1 MIAVLTGMGLS
12 AAAGLNAYIPFL
24 VVALIAKYTD
34 FIVLPAAYG
43 WMESW
48 WAIGIGA
55 ALLLT
60 EVVVDKVPAVDTVN
74 DAVQTFIRPSMGG
87 LLAAATA
94 GAAELDNSAWMAQN
108 PWVGV
113 LLGVV
118 VAGLVHAGK
127 TTARPAAN
135 VATLGVGAPVLST
148 VEDGASLG
156 LSLIALFVPVLV
168 VVALLAVLAALGWL
182 VWRRRSSRRRRVAG
196 WAERLEPGGRG
207 SRSERRTFAHA
218 EVDVARRRPV
228 TADPGLR
235 GGSPGPLRPVVDRF
249 VAGTDLD
256 AALPVIAGLTTDRL
270 VTVDHLGEN
279 TTDRAG
285 AEAAVAAYRALLL
298 RLAAEGLADRVEVS
312 VKLSALGQ
320 GLPDGDALALDG
332 ARAICGAA
340 AEAGTTVTVDME
352 DHTTTD
358 ATLATVV
365 ALRADFPWVGA
376 VLQSQ
381 LRRTEA
387 DCRDLAGPGSR
398 VRLCKGAYDGA
409 GVGRVHRPRGRRPVL
424 RPLHE
429 DPLRRRRDCPWSPR
443 TTRDWSRSRSTSAAT
458 GPTSCRCSTACGP
471 TPRSSWP
478 PRASGCAVYVP
489 YGTQWYGYFMRR
501 LAERPANVAF
511 FLRALASPGLTRPAA
526 PPLLSRSA
534 VSCCRRPGAVS
545 RAPRPGP
552 PRA

>member
-148 VEDGASLG
+148 VEDGASLS

-182 VWRRRSSRRRRVAG
+182 VWRSRSPRRRRVAG
-196 WAERLEPGGRG
+196 GEGLRPGPGRYAVPC
-207 SRSERRTFAHA
+207 AHA

-228 TADPGLR
+228 AADPGLR
-235 GGSPGPLRPVVDRF
+235 GGIRAAAAGGRPVRRRNRPRRRPARDRR
-249 VAGTDLD
+249 AD
-256 AALPVIAGLTTDRL
+256 DRPARHRGPPRREH
-270 VTVDHLGEN
+270 DGPGRRRG
-279 TTDRAG
+279 DRRRVPG
-285 AEAAVAAYRALLL
+285 AVAA
-298 RLAAEGLADRVEVS
+298 
-312 VKLSALGQ
+312 
-320 GLPDGDALALDG
+320 
-332 ARAICGAA
+332 
-340 AEAGTTVTVDME
+340 AGRRGTRRPGRGVGE
-352 DHTTTD
+352 
-358 ATLATVV
+358 
-365 ALRADFPWVGA
+365 ALRA
-376 VLQSQ
+376 
-381 LRRTEA
+381 R
-387 DCRDLAGPGSR
+387 AGP
-398 VRLCKGAYDGA
+398 A
-409 GVGRVHRPRGRRPVL
+409 
-424 RPLHE
+424 
-429 DPLRRRRDCPWSPR
+429 RRRRARPRRGAGDLRRPRPRRAPPSPSTWR
-443 TTRDWSRSRSTSAAT
+443 TTPPPTRPSRRSSHCAPTSRGSAPCCSRSCAAPRPTAATSPGRARGCGCARAPTRSRSRSPSPTARTST
-458 GPTSCRCSTACGP
+458 GPTS
-471 TPRSSWP
+471 
-478 PRASGCAVYVP
+478 
-489 YGTQWYGYFMRR
+489 
-501 LAERPANVAF
+501 
-511 FLRALASPGLTRPAA
+511 AA
-526 PPLLSRSA
+526 
-534 VSCCRRPGAVS
+534 
-545 RAPRPGP
+545 
-552 PRA
+552 